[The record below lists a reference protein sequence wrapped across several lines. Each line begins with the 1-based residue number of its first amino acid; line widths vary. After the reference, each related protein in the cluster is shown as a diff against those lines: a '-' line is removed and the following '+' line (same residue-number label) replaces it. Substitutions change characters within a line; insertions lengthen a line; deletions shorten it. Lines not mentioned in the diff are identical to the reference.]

1 MAKVA
6 KGKLCK
12 RVGVNIF
19 GSPKYDK
26 ILARAAAN
34 KTQRRKKETQYGK
47 QLREKQL
54 ARYMF
59 GVSEKQFRMYYKK
72 AARQDGITGNN
83 LVRLL
88 ERRLD
93 NVIYRAGFAAT
104 RPAARQAATHGHFIL
119 NGRRVDVPSIMVRP
133 GDEIVI
139 REKLQK
145 TPIYEELS
153 AVQGNWLEVDAKK
166 KSIKVLNIPEDDQ
179 LEKAVNSQIIVEY
192 YSR

>member
-1 MAKVA
+1 
-6 KGKLCK
+6 
-12 RVGVNIF
+12 
-19 GSPKYDK
+19 
-26 ILARAAAN
+26 
-34 KTQRRKKETQYGK
+34 RRKKETQYGK